1 MTLRIALAGKGGT
14 GKTTLAAGLVRQAL
28 EADRRP
34 VLAVDADP
42 NSTLALALG
51 LPEPAALAELRER
64 KEPPPG
70 MNRVDF
76 LRMGVQ
82 DCLSEGNGL
91 DLLVMGRPEGP
102 GCYCA
107 VNHLLRSE
115 LSRLGKTYPVVIID
129 NEAGMEHL
137 SRRTTDDI
145 DVLLVT
151 FGPDKASVLTAGRIR
166 EMIPRLQIKVRRIV
180 PVAVRCPADIG
191 QLLAGSGLGDWSEEV
206 VPVAEDDVVRRIAE
220 CGGSVFEVPRE
231 SPAARGWKELWAGLW
246 EPQKET
252 GSEKC

>member
-14 GKTTLAAGLVRQAL
+14 GKTTLAAALVRQAL
-28 EADRRP
+28 ETNQRP

-51 LPEPAALAELRER
+51 VPEPTALADLRDR

-70 MNRVDF
+70 MNRVEF
-76 LRMGVQ
+76 LRLGVQ
-82 DCLSEGNGL
+82 DCLSEGSGL

-107 VNHLLRSE
+107 VNHLLRAE

-151 FGPDKASVLTAGRIR
+151 FGPDKASMLTASRIR
-166 EMIPRLQIKVRRIV
+166 EMIPRLHIKVRRV
-180 PVAVRCPADIG
+180 LPVAVRFPAESG
-191 QLLAGSGLGDWSEEV
+191 QLLAGSPLGDWNEAV
-206 VPVAEDDVVRRIAE
+206 APVAEDDAVRRISE
-220 CGGSVFEVPRE
+220 SGGSVFDVSAE
-231 SPAARGWKELWAGLW
+231 SAAARDWKALWARVR
-246 EPQKET
+246 EPESRA
-252 GSEKC
+252 GS